1 MQSCNLPQISGAKVQ
16 FPRLQDCK
24 IAYFGDSAE
33 VRSVIAWGGVC
44 SKQVGFLVQAR
55 VLAIVL
61 VSANAVNSV
70 LLYTG
75 PLLMIRYPVCK
86 GPGLADIEEAMTPFS
101 GIIDCA
107 LGKNV
112 DGSYCIECLVTGINF
127 KTVRVVLHVKRY
139 ICDLGHDRTPSSSRE
154 TK

>member
-1 MQSCNLPQISGAKVQ
+1 MQSCNLPQISGASVQ
-16 FPRLQDCK
+16 LPRLQDRK

-33 VRSVIAWGGVC
+33 VRSVIAWGGVS

-75 PLLMIRYPVCK
+75 PLLMIRYPVCQ
-86 GPGLADIEEAMTPFS
+86 GPGLAY
-101 GIIDCA
+101 
-107 LGKNV
+107 L
-112 DGSYCIECLVTGINF
+112 
-127 KTVRVVLHVKRY
+127 
-139 ICDLGHDRTPSSSRE
+139 
-154 TK
+154 